1 MKRKK
6 KLFSR
11 PRKAF
16 ESSRIAE
23 ENVLVKKYGLK
34 NKKEIWKTLA
44 KLDYFR
50 KRAMALA
57 RADSGEQEVFLNK
70 LKEIGIN
77 VSSISDVLGL
87 KVENLLDRRISS
99 ILFDKKLASTTK
111 QARQMIVHKRV
122 QVGDCIVNAPSY
134 FMPVALENK
143 ILIRESKPKK
153 EKEIKEEAQ

>member
-134 FMPVALENK
+134 FMPVALENT